1 MAWFEPEILDFFADL
16 EFNNNRE
23 WFELNKKRYEATV
36 KKPMEAFAAEMIG
49 RMQQIEPQISMT
61 PKDAVFRIYRDI
73 RFSKDKTPYKTNAGM
88 YISPS
93 GKNHF
98 GTPGVY
104 FHIDA
109 RSMGIASGYYA
120 PDPAQVRAIRAH
132 IVANLDEFSSLL
144 ADAEFS
150 KLFGTFA
157 GEKSKVIP
165 SEFRPAAETQPLLLN
180 KQFYYW
186 APFDGNDVVRDDLA
200 DLIIRHYLAARPMN
214 ACLTAGIKEKEM

>member
-1 MAWFEPEILDFFADL
+1 MAWFEPDILDFFIDL

-49 RMQQIEPQISMT
+49 RMQQIEPLISMT

-93 GKNHF
+93 GRNHF
-98 GTPGVY
+98 GSPGVY
-104 FHIDA
+104 FHVDA
-109 RSMGIASGYYA
+109 RTMGIASGYYA

-132 IVANLDEFSSLL
+132 IVANLEEFAQLL
-144 ADAEFS
+144 AEPEFRQ
-150 KLFGTFA
+150 LFGTFA
-157 GEKSKVIP
+157 GEKSKVLP
-165 SEFRPAAETQPLLLN
+165 TEFRSAAEMQPLLFN

-186 APFDGNDVVRDDLA
+186 AQFDGTEVSRDDLP
-200 DLIIRHYLAARPMN
+200 DLIIQHYLTAKPMN
-214 ACLTAGIKEKEM
+214 AFLAAGLKEKEE